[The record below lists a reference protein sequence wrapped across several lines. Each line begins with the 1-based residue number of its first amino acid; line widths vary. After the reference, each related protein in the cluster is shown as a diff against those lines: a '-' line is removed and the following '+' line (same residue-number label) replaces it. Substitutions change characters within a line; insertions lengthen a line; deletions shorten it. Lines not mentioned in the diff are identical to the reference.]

1 MLSLR
6 FDVKSESLVFSYCA
20 SNHGATGFC
29 VIVVC
34 FSAFALLFEELV
46 RPLSVS
52 PVGVVSVSSA

>member
-20 SNHGATGFC
+20 SNHRATGFC
-29 VIVVC
+29 VIVV

-52 PVGVVSVSSA
+52 PVGVVSVSSV